1 MNHFGRSAMRLLAG
15 VFICAPLFTAC
26 GVSRTLLSLD
36 SGYEKTRLPLHLDG
50 ARYED
55 ERVLSVSVGGRQQDA
70 FAFTTNHSVPVAAR
84 QSEYAADVSLRLE
97 ADIFHYGVQVGASPT
112 DRGLVRLGGFWGF
125 QFDAGPYL
133 VASFTNGF
141 FANNSVN
148 HVKYAHSEYFF
159 LLSTPEDVDSVHG
172 NVMRLEIPVRA
183 NLILNIG
190 SHVSPFASYSF
201 NRIGIG
207 VRKAGAV
214 IRGHELA
221 AGTLVRLPRG
231 MGLTV
236 EGTLSRDG
244 VVDRA
249 VVSGRR
255 STGNLLGLYVGVD
268 QRF

>member
-1 MNHFGRSAMRLLAG
+1 MTPLGQFVARLFAA

-36 SGYEKTRLPLHLDG
+36 SGYEKTRLPIHLDEV
-50 ARYED
+50 RYED

-70 FAFTTNHSVPVAAR
+70 YAFTTNNSVPVAAR
-84 QSEYAADVSLRLE
+84 NGEYVADASLRLE
-97 ADIFHYGVQVGASPT
+97 ADIFHYGLQIGASPT
-112 DRGLVRLGGFWGF
+112 DRGLLRLGGYWGF

-133 VASFTNGF
+133 VASVTNGF

-148 HVKYAHSEYFF
+148 HTKYTHFEYFLF
-159 LLSTPEDVDSVHG
+159 LSTIEEVDSVRG
-172 NVMRLEIPVRA
+172 NVTRLEIPVRA
-183 NLILNIG
+183 NLILNT
-190 SHVSPFASYSF
+190 SSNVSPFASYSF

-207 VRKAGAV
+207 VRRAGAV
-214 IRGHELA
+214 LWGHELA

-249 VVSGRR
+249 TLSGRR
-255 STGNLLGLYVGVD
+255 TSGTLLGLYASLG